1 MVKLTKRALKTV
13 TNDRP
18 MYEEVLRTFLAEVES
33 TLNSPPLTSIR
44 NDYNDLQVLTPHHFL
59 TGKLTKYF
67 SSNEF
72 PQSDINSR
80 KHWKSEQAPAN
91 MVWARFIN
99 EYLPTLQDRENGGR
113 LLEISLLMILY

>member
-1 MVKLTKRALKTV
+1 MVKLTKCALKTV

-18 MYEEVLRTFLAEVES
+18 MYEEVLRAFLVEAES
-33 TLNSPPLTSIR
+33 TLNSRSLTSIS
-44 NDYNDLQVLTPHHFL
+44 NDCNDLQVLTPKHFL

-80 KHWKSEQAPAN
+80 KRWKSVQPLAN
-91 MVWARFIN
+91 MF
-99 EYLPTLQDRENGGR
+99 
-113 LLEISLLMILY
+113 